1 MDGGSLRLWACLA
14 LAGAAGCATESRPS
28 DVVLP
33 LQLSDGAFLTHGPRF
48 AAGLSATVRL
58 CADSLGRM
66 TSATVVVSSGEKRF
80 DDFIV
85 DYARRVQVLK
95 PQRRNGRPV
104 AGCSTVDVE
113 INHPSGPGTSG
124 GEQSALG

>member
-1 MDGGSLRLWACLA
+1 MERRSLRWWACLT
-14 LAGAAGCATESRPS
+14 LAAVAGCATESRAP

-48 AAGLSATVRL
+48 ATGLSATVRL
-58 CADSLGRM
+58 CADSLGRI
-66 TSATVVVSSGEKRF
+66 TSANVVVSSGERRF
-80 DDFIV
+80 DEFIV

-95 PQRRNGRPV
+95 PQLRNGRPV

-113 INHPSGPGTSG
+113 INHPAGPGTSG
-124 GEQSALG
+124 GEQSVLG